1 MPSPYAADIPYTV
14 GDHFYGVPVGA
25 NVGLWAQDGI
35 ASFGL
40 PGVFIISAI
49 CAVFFWMLDS
59 CCARLRPGFVA
70 TCLGFAAVAFTNV
83 SLFTTLLSVGVLLFL
98 IMAPLIPCS
107 GVLAAACRPEVRE
120 ARRHGTAAPRPR
132 SS

>member
-1 MPSPYAADIPYTV
+1 
-14 GDHFYGVPVGA
+14 
-25 NVGLWAQDGI
+25 
-35 ASFGL
+35 
-40 PGVFIISAI
+40 
-49 CAVFFWMLDS
+49 
-59 CCARLRPGFVA
+59 VA

-107 GVLAAACRPEVRE
+107 GVLAAACLPEVRE
-120 ARRHGTAAPRPR
+120 TRRHGTAAPRPR